1 MRDWCIYNLSLCNG
15 SDDHNERYQRKSC
28 ECSQKAW
35 HPVWLHFSKFTASIR
50 EPVRT
55 IKPTCNRTLP
65 PPPLPRW
72 NKSHSILSFPFIFR
86 YRHHFF
92 ISFNWYS
99 KNYQTHN
106 FFFSTEPGMTKCPH
120 PSDIHYCTFEFLYN
134 EACYEGTEEFKIR
147 CQNFCNGLCRI
158 YGTLS

>member
-1 MRDWCIYNLSLCNG
+1 MTITKGIKGKVVSALRKPDIQYDYILANSRRLSESLFELY
-15 SDDHNERYQRKSC
+15 SLRVTVPS
-28 ECSQKAW
+28 
-35 HPVWLHFSKFTASIR
+35 
-50 EPVRT
+50 
-55 IKPTCNRTLP
+55 P
-65 PPPLPRW
+65 PLLPRW
-72 NKSHSILSFPFIFR
+72 NKSHSMLSFPFIFR

-120 PSDIHYCTFEFLYN
+120 PSDIYFCTFEFLYN

>member
-15 SDDHNERYQRKSC
+15 SDDHNGKGIKGKVVSALRKPDIQYDYILANSRRLS
-28 ECSQKAW
+28 ESLFELYSLGVTV
-35 HPVWLHFSKFTASIR
+35 PS
-50 EPVRT
+50 
-55 IKPTCNRTLP
+55 P

-72 NKSHSILSFPFIFR
+72 NKSHSMLSFPFIFRYDR

-106 FFFSTEPGMTKCPH
+106 FFFPLQNLGWRSVLIQATSIFAHSSFFTMKHVTKELK
-120 PSDIHYCTFEFLYN
+120 SL
-134 EACYEGTEEFKIR
+134 K
-147 CQNFCNGLCRI
+147 
-158 YGTLS
+158 